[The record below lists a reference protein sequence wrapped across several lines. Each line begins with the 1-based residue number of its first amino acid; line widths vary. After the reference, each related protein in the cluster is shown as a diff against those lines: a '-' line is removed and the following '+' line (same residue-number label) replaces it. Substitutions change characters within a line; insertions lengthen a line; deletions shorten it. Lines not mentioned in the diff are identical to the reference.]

1 MVCICVSVMSKGGV
15 VGKSC
20 WFHPSV
26 RPSAVVDPGDKLLW
40 VKGERG

>member
-1 MVCICVSVMSKGGV
+1 MVVVCIYVVMCKGGV
-15 VGKSC
+15 VGKSG
-20 WFHPSV
+20 WFI